1 MSQGPGETLALIR
14 SGEATTRGELLEAT
28 GLSRVTVARRIE
40 KLLAARIVRE
50 RGTGS
55 ATGGR
60 RAAVFVFEPDVV
72 VLAAALDVVGGEVA
86 AMGPHGEVFA
96 RLALEAAVDEGPE
109 RTLERVGDAWSQV
122 LESAGIAQSRVV
134 AAAISLPGPTDPL
147 AHRLYDPPIMPGWSG
162 WPIVDTLRETF
173 DVPVFVENDADAM
186 AFGEAA
192 GLDPHHTLVLV
203 KASAYIGAGLV
214 IEDRIFRGADGG
226 AGDIGHVKVG
236 GDALCRC
243 GRHGCLAA
251 EASGAAMMAR
261 LEEQGVTL
269 TDVSQIH
276 DFVERGDLRAATELR
291 RAGELMGKVLATVVG
306 VVNPSCLVI
315 SGPMVSPALIATIRS
330 VVYAASLPRATRHL
344 EIRAGSLGADAALVG
359 LTRVAID
366 EIYSVEAVNARLGT
380 DL

>member
-1 MSQGPGETLALIR
+1 MIR

-40 KLLAARIVRE
+40 KLLDAGAIRE
-50 RGTGS
+50 HGTGS

-60 RAAVFVFEPDVV
+60 RATVFVFEPDVV
-72 VLAAALDVVGGEVA
+72 VLTAALDVVGGEVA
-86 AMGPHGEVFA
+86 AMGPHGEVLA
-96 RLALEAAVDEGPE
+96 RVPLAAAVDEGPE
-109 RTLERVGDAWSQV
+109 RTLERVGDAWSQM
-122 LESAGIAQSRVV
+122 LESAGISQSRVV

-192 GLDPHHTLVLV
+192 GLDPHRTLVLV

-214 IEDRIFRGADGG
+214 IEGRIFRGADGG

-251 EASGAAMMAR
+251 EASGAAMIAR
-261 LEEQGVTL
+261 LAEQGVDIS
-269 TDVSQIH
+269 DVAEIH
-276 DFVERGDLRAATELR
+276 DLVERGDLHSASELR

-306 VVNPSCLVI
+306 IINPSCLVI
-315 SGPMVSPALIATIRS
+315 SGSMVSPALIATIRS

-359 LTRVAID
+359 LTRVTID
-366 EIYSVEAVNARLGT
+366 EVYSADAVNARLGI
-380 DL
+380 DA

>member
-1 MSQGPGETLALIR
+1 MSQGPGEMLSLIR
-14 SGEATTRGELLEAT
+14 SGEAATRSELLEAT

-40 KLLAARIVRE
+40 KLLAAGVIRE

-60 RAAVFVFEPDVV
+60 RATVFVFEPGVI
-72 VLAAALDVVGGEVA
+72 VLVAALDVVGGEVA
-86 AMGPHGEVFA
+86 AMGPHGDVLA
-96 RLALEAAVDEGPE
+96 RVPIEAAVDEGPE
-109 RTLERVGDAWSQV
+109 RTLERVGGAWVSLLASTGISQ
-122 LESAGIAQSRVV
+122 SQVV

-147 AHRLYDPPIMPGWSG
+147 AHRLYDPPIMPGWSA

-186 AFGEAA
+186 AFGEAT
-192 GLDPHHTLVLV
+192 GVEPYQTLVLV

-214 IEDRIFRGADGG
+214 IEGRIFRGADGG

-236 GDALCRC
+236 GDVLCRC

-251 EASGAAMMAR
+251 EASGAAVMTR
-261 LEEQGVTL
+261 LEDQGVSVVAV
-269 TDVSQIH
+269 DQIH
-276 DFVERGDLRAATELR
+276 DLVERGDLRAATELR
-291 RAGELMGKVLATVVG
+291 RAGELIGTVLATVVG

-315 SGPMVSPALIATIRS
+315 SGSMVSPALIATIRS

-344 EIRAGSLGADAALVG
+344 EIRAGRLGGDAALVG

-366 EIYSVEAVNARLGT
+366 AVYSADAVNARLGT
-380 DL
+380 DV